1 MTDRTPLISPVM
13 SPVTKMIIGF
23 TVGEILI
30 RFIISIEIIGNV
42 VKGVCWHPT
51 STGTELPCTLSFDNG
66 SPFRILFPLPV
77 L

>member
-1 MTDRTPLISPVM
+1 MG
-13 SPVTKMIIGF
+13 PVTKMIIGF

-42 VKGVCWHPT
+42 VKGVCRHPT
-51 STGTELPCTLSFDNG
+51 STGTELPRTLGFDNG
-66 SPFRILFPLPV
+66 SAYWILFPLPV